1 MLDGQETKGKY
12 HNWGFGLSAEVGRK
26 FAGLGHDRTWFV
38 EPQVQ
43 LSWYHVNGDSF
54 HMDNNG
60 MRVKQDD
67 ADTLT
72 GRLGLVAG
80 RDLELEGN
88 RKGQYYL
95 KAGINHELSGEQKI
109 ALNETPFEEDRMMGT
124 RFYYGAGLD
133 WELDKTTKV
142 YGQIE
147 REDGGRYTKEFEFR
161 LGLKRSF

>member
-1 MLDGQETKGKY
+1 
-12 HNWGFGLSAEVGRK
+12 
-26 FAGLGHDRTWFV
+26 
-38 EPQVQ
+38 
-43 LSWYHVNGDSF
+43 
-54 HMDNNG
+54 MDNG

-95 KAGINHELSGEQKI
+95 KAGIYHELSGEQKI
-109 ALNETPFEEDRMMGT
+109 ALNEIPFEEDRMMGT
-124 RFYYGAGLD
+124 RFYCGAGLD

-147 REDGGRYTKEFEFR
+147 REDGDRYTKEFEFH